1 MCDGRARNKNLS
13 DRLSFH
19 CLVAGVLFGDQPLAN
34 NRSRIMRSKILTG
47 AAAFI
52 LATTAGLA
60 NTTPASAQNWKGSR
74 GNVVVRAADA
84 AAGVVN
90 DALAMTTLP
99 FWATG
104 YHGYYDV
111 YYPGY
116 AYPPGYIY
124 APPYGYYGYYGPYDW
139 GPWSY
144 RGGPHPR

>member
-1 MCDGRARNKNLS
+1 
-13 DRLSFH
+13 
-19 CLVAGVLFGDQPLAN
+19 
-34 NRSRIMRSKILTG
+34 MRSKILTG

-90 DALAMTTLP
+90 DALATTTLP

-111 YYPGY
+111 YYRGY
-116 AYPPGYIY
+116 AYPPGYTYAPGYIY
-124 APPYGYYGYYGPYDW
+124 APPNGYYGYYGPYDW

-144 RGGPHPR
+144 RGGPHPRWWALTLSPAC

>member
-34 NRSRIMRSKILTG
+34 NMSRIMRSKILTG

-60 NTTPASAQNWKGSR
+60 NTTPASAQNWKGNR
-74 GNVVVRAADA
+74 GNVVGRAADA
-84 AAGVVN
+84 AVVEV
-90 DALAMTTLP
+90 DDSLATATLP
-99 FWATG
+99 FWATV
-104 YHGYYDV
+104 YYGYYEV

-116 AYPPGYIY
+116 AYPPGYTYEPDY
-124 APPYGYYGYYGPYDW
+124 A
-139 GPWSY
+139 
-144 RGGPHPR
+144 